1 MRWHKPA
8 SWHKRSSHLHLNQ
21 LTDSP
26 GLGDPAALLRVYV
39 AKAPPMAEFAA
50 LERCV
55 ALLPGQ
61 IDQIYQH
68 CGNGWR
74 KVFNVYA
81 KLVWALPAPWQP
93 DLRGAQSWQ
102 QWRDHSLLQAGSAT
116 ALLFGQTGFAASDR
130 GIDKI
135 HIIAGRQHAR
145 DLLAQGLLPDTW
157 TGGLVWLDDEFA
169 VAKRV
174 RLVVCPYLDYRQLS
188 DVKIM
193 RLVQLVRQWPTIAD

>member
-1 MRWHKPA
+1 LP
-8 SWHKRSSHLHLNQ
+8 RSH

-26 GLGDPAALLRVYV
+26 GLGDLAACLCVYV

-50 LERCV
+50 LSHCV

-93 DLRGAQSWQ
+93 DLHGALSWQ
-102 QWRDHSLLQAGSAT
+102 QWRDQSLLQAESGT
-116 ALLFGQTGFAASDR
+116 ALLFGQAGFGAEEGST
-130 GIDKI
+130 DKI

-188 DVKIM
+188 DVKIA
-193 RLVQLVRQWPTIAD
+193 RLVALIRQWPTISD

>member
-1 MRWHKPA
+1 MT
-8 SWHKRSSHLHLNQ
+8 LLQ
-21 LTDSP
+21 QP
-26 GLGDPAALLRVYV
+26 GLGDAQARLRVYV

-50 LERCV
+50 LDSCEP
-55 ALLPGQ
+55 LLPGQ

-81 KLVWALPAPWQP
+81 KLVWALPTPWQP
-93 DLRGAQSWQ
+93 DLHSAQSWQ
-102 QWRDHSLLQAGSAT
+102 QWRDQMLLQAGSDT
-116 ALLFGQTGFAASDR
+116 ALLFGQTGFAASDC
-130 GIDKI
+130 GVDTI

-145 DLLAQGLLPDTW
+145 DLLAQGLLPDIL

-169 VAKRV
+169 VAQRV

-188 DVKIM
+188 DVKIA
-193 RLVQLVRQWPTIAD
+193 RLVRLLRQWPTIADE

>member
-1 MRWHKPA
+1 MKPV
-8 SWHKRSSHLHLNQ
+8 LPQ
-21 LTDSP
+21 G
-26 GLGDPAALLRVYV
+26 GLGDLQARLRVYV

-50 LERCV
+50 LQHCV

-81 KLVWALPAPWQP
+81 KLVWALPARWQP
-93 DLRGAQSWQ
+93 DVQGAQSWQ
-102 QWRDHSLLQAGSAT
+102 QWRDQALLQAGSGT
-116 ALLFGQTGFAASDR
+116 ALLFGQAEFAATDF
-130 GIDKI
+130 GTETL

-145 DLLAQGLLPDTW
+145 DLLAQGLLPDAL

-169 VAKRV
+169 VAQRV

-188 DVKIM
+188 DVKIT
-193 RLVQLVRQWPTIAD
+193 RLVQLIRQWPTIADE

>member
-1 MRWHKPA
+1 MKPV
-8 SWHKRSSHLHLNQ
+8 LPQ
-21 LTDSP
+21 G
-26 GLGDPAALLRVYV
+26 GLGDSRARLRVYV

-50 LERCV
+50 LQHCV
-55 ALLPGQ
+55 ALQRGQ

-93 DLRGAQSWQ
+93 DLQGAQSWQ
-102 QWRDHSLLQAGSAT
+102 QWRDQVLLQAGSAT
-116 ALLFGQTGFAASDR
+116 ALLFGTDGFGSHGFAAPVPT
-130 GIDKI
+130 GLETL

-145 DLLAQGLLPDTW
+145 DLLAQGLLPDAL
-157 TGGLVWLDDEFA
+157 TGGLIWLDDEFA

-188 DVKIM
+188 DVKIT
-193 RLVQLVRQWPTIAD
+193 RLVQLIRQWPTIAE

>member
-1 MRWHKPA
+1 MRPV
-8 SWHKRSSHLHLNQ
+8 LPQ
-21 LTDSP
+21 
-26 GLGDPAALLRVYV
+26 GGVGDPQARLRVYV
-39 AKAPPMAEFAA
+39 AKAPPMAEFAGLDA
-50 LERCV
+50 CL

-81 KLVWALPAPWQP
+81 KLVWALPARWQP
-93 DLRGAQSWQ
+93 ELHGAQSWQ
-102 QWRDHSLLQAGSAT
+102 QWRDQALLQADSGT
-116 ALLFGQTGFAASDR
+116 ALLFGQAEFAATDF
-130 GIDKI
+130 GTETL

-188 DVKIM
+188 DVKIA
-193 RLVQLVRQWPTIAD
+193 RLVQLIRQWPTIADE